1 MEFIDRSDELNRLE
15 ELSHSGQGGLAVI
28 WGRRRVGK
36 TRLLLEW
43 SARHDGLYTV
53 ADQSA
58 PSIQREFL
66 AEAVSKRFSGFVSV
80 VYPHWR
86 SFLDRLVSDSARLG
100 WTGPIIFDEFPYL
113 IAADSSFASIFQNW
127 IDHEAKKA
135 GLTVAVAGSSQRMMQ
150 GLVLDSAAPL
160 YGRSRVQLELKP
172 LLPGYIQTAMKY
184 ATAVQAVQAYSIWGG
199 IPRYWELAEIFGND
213 IEEGVDCCVLDPLS
227 PLFREPETLLLEETP
242 PAISLRPLLD
252 LIGAGVNRVSKLAG
266 RLGIPATSLSRP
278 LSRLI
283 ELGLVIRE
291 TPYGEP
297 ERTSKKS
304 LYRIADPFFRLWF
317 RVVAPNKAV
326 LTQTPPETRKTLW
339 TRYRSGLAAETWEE
353 LCRRCVPMLHR
364 GSSNLGKLG
373 PWEPAKRYWRGN
385 DPEWGVVSRSI
396 DGERLLLGEAKWS
409 GGLMSDQEI
418 RGAFHELLRKGIPP
432 LRGVDKT
439 KTAYVLFIPE
449 LPSSKVREPSLCLV
463 DAETVLSSLR

>member
-1 MEFIDRSDELNRLE
+1 M
-15 ELSHSGQGGLAVI
+15 I

-58 PSIQREFL
+58 PPIQREFL
-66 AEAVSKRFSGFVSV
+66 AEAVSKHFSGFASV

-86 SFLDRLVSDSARLG
+86 SFLDRLVFDSARLG

-113 IAADSSFASIFQNW
+113 IAADSSLASVFQNW
-127 IDHEAKKA
+127 IDHEAKRA

-160 YGRSRVQLELKP
+160 YGRSRVQFELKP
-172 LLPGYIQTAMKY
+172 LLPGYIQAALKS
-184 ATAVQAVQAYSIWGG
+184 ATAAQAVQAYSVWGG
-199 IPRYWELAEIFGND
+199 IPRYWGLAERFGND
-213 IEEGVDCCVLDPLS
+213 IEEAVDRCVLDPLS
-227 PLFREPETLLLEETP
+227 PLFREPERLLLEETP

-252 LIGAGVNRVSKLAG
+252 LIGAGVHRVSELAG

-278 LSRLI
+278 ISRLI
-283 ELGLVIRE
+283 ELGLIIRE

-297 ERTSKKS
+297 ERTSKRS
-304 LYRIADPFFRLWF
+304 FYRISDPFFRLWF
-317 RVVAPNKAV
+317 CVVAPNKAV
-326 LTQTPPETRKTLW
+326 LTQTPPETRKSLW
-339 TRYRSGLAAETWEE
+339 TRYRSGLVAETWEE

-364 GSSNLGKLG
+364 VSANLGKLG

-385 DPEWGVVSRSI
+385 NPEWDIVARSI
-396 DGERLLLGEAKWS
+396 DGERLLLGEAKWRA
-409 GGLMSDQEI
+409 GLMSDQEI

-439 KTAYVLFIPE
+439 KTVYALFIPE
-449 LPSSKVREPSLCLV
+449 VSSKVREPSLCLV
-463 DAETVLSSLR
+463 DAEEVLSSLM